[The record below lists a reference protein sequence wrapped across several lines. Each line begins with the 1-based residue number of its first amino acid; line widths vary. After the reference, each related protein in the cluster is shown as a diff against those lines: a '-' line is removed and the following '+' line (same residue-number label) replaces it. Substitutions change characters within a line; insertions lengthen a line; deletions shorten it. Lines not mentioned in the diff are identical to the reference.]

1 MSRLQS
7 LHSKTAVVVNDGEL
21 PFNPKNIALT
31 DADLR
36 EILAKGGLRDL
47 PYRNINVYRTAF
59 VHKSYVAMKRDGFAD
74 ANEHCPPGCLPLQQ
88 VPYERLE
95 FLGDSVLGCVVASYL
110 FSRFL
115 DQDEGF
121 MSRMRTKLVN
131 GKMLASLASQLGLNR
146 FAIISKQCEASGGR
160 DTVAV
165 CEDIF
170 EAFIGAI
177 ITDFNTDSPDSQIT
191 LSPSLRSTVS
201 PLSGA
206 GFQIAEQWI
215 TNVIEEYV
223 DFADMVAIHTNHK
236 ELLVKHMAQT
246 GQDAP
251 RLSEVSIN
259 MRRGK
264 KEYTYSVRNR
274 AGAIIGTGFGQS
286 RKDAENDA
294 CREALTKHYGLTN
307 VRSQS

>member
-7 LHSKTAVVVNDGEL
+7 LHSKTAVSVNDDEL
-21 PFNPKNIALT
+21 PFNPKNVALT

-47 PYRNINVYRTAF
+47 PYRNLNIYRTAF
-59 VHKSYVAMKRDGFAD
+59 VHRSYIATKRDGFAD

-88 VPYERLE
+88 VSLERLE
-95 FLGDSVLGCVVASYL
+95 FLGDAVLGCVVARYL
-110 FSRFL
+110 YDRYM
-115 DQDEGF
+115 DQQEGF
-121 MSRMRTKLVN
+121 MSRMRTRLVN
-131 GKMLASLASQLGLNR
+131 GKMLASISTQLGLNR

-170 EAFIGAI
+170 EAFIGALL
-177 ITDFNTDSPDSQIT
+177 TDFNTDSPESQIT
-191 LSPSLRSTVS
+191 LSPGLRGSVS

-215 TNVIEEYV
+215 TNIIEDHV
-223 DFADMVAIHTNHK
+223 DFADMVAVHVNHK
-236 ELLVKHMAQT
+236 ELLVKHMAQQ
-246 GQDAP
+246 QDSP
-251 RLSEVSIN
+251 KICEVSVN
-259 MRRGK
+259 MRRGT
-264 KEYTYSVRNR
+264 KEYTYNVRNR
-274 AGAIIGTGFGQS
+274 DGAILGTGSGAS

-294 CREALTKHYGLTN
+294 CREALTKYYGLQH
-307 VRSQS
+307 VRSQ

>member
-7 LHSKTAVVVNDGEL
+7 LHSKTAVVVNEEDY
-21 PFNPKNIALT
+21 PFNSKNVVLT

-47 PYRNINVYRTAF
+47 QYRNINVYRTAF

-74 ANEHCPPGCLPLQQ
+74 ANEHCPDNCLPLQQ
-88 VPYERLE
+88 VPFERLE
-95 FLGDSVLGCVVASYL
+95 FLGDAVLGCVVARYL
-110 FSRFL
+110 YDRYP
-115 DQDEGF
+115 DQNEGF
-121 MSRMRTKLVN
+121 LSRMRTKLVN
-131 GKMLASLASQLGLNR
+131 GRSLATISTQLGLNR

-177 ITDFNTDSPDSQIT
+177 LTDFSTDAPESQIT
-191 LSPSLRSTVS
+191 LSPGLRGSVS

-215 TNVIEEYV
+215 TTVIEDHV
-223 DFADMVAIHTNHK
+223 DFADMVAVHVNYK
-236 ELLVKHMAQT
+236 ELLVKHMAQQ
-246 GQDAP
+246 QDSP
-251 RLSEVSIN
+251 KLCEVSVN
-259 MRRGK
+259 MRRGT

-274 AGAIIGTGFGQS
+274 DGAILGTGSGAS

-294 CREALTKHYGLTN
+294 CREALTKHYGMQH
-307 VRSQS
+307 VRSQ

>member
-7 LHSKTAVVVNDGEL
+7 LHSKTAVVVNDDEL
-21 PFNPKNIALT
+21 PFNPKNIALL
-31 DADLR
+31 DANLR

-47 PYRNINVYRTAF
+47 QYRNINVYRTAF

-74 ANEHCPPGCLPLQQ
+74 ANEHCPDNCLPLQQ
-88 VPYERLE
+88 VPFERLE
-95 FLGDSVLGCVVASYL
+95 FLGDAVLGCVVARYL
-110 FSRFL
+110 YDRFP
-115 DQDEGF
+115 DQSEGF
-121 MSRMRTKLVN
+121 LSRTRTKIVN
-131 GKMLASLASQLGLNR
+131 GKMLAYLSSQLGLNR
-146 FAIISKQCEASGGR
+146 FAIISKQCEAAGGR

-177 ITDFNTDSPDSQIT
+177 LTDFNTEAPDSQIT
-191 LSPSLRSTVS
+191 LSPSLRGTVS

-215 TNVIEEYV
+215 TTVIEDHV
-223 DFADMVAIHTNHK
+223 DFADIVAVNVNHK

-251 RLSEVSIN
+251 RLSEVSVN
-259 MRRGK
+259 MRRGT

-274 AGAIIGTGFGQS
+274 AGAIIGTGSGAS

-294 CREALTKHYGLTN
+294 CREALTKHYGMQH
-307 VRSQS
+307 VRSQ